1 MTAAPPKI
9 KYWTPLLV
17 LCSVA
22 FPIGV
27 LWNGY
32 VIFVTGCR
40 VERTASAMWFLNR
53 AVSDLIFIPCL
64 PLRFNFIFSMHGD
77 WARRLSST
85 ITSLHMFSSAF
96 LLTAISVHRCIL
108 TAQPEWAQKCCTASL
123 ACWVSLGIWA
133 LSAGFSLR
141 YGDLWE
147 SLLPPANT
155 SLNFSLDEGRVKVA
169 IIIQFLAGFL
179 IPLALILISI
189 FYVLQAARLG
199 RNRLIQAKQ
208 LLKILLGLIPTF
220 FLCWLPYRVFYFL
233 WISAAHSACSGNR
246 KHICLCVLTYVNSC
260 LNPIFYLT
268 MEEEFLRYLECTHN
282 PDTTDHTGLEP
293 AD

>member
-32 VIFVTGCR
+32 VIFVTSCR
-40 VERTASAMWFLNR
+40 VVRTASAMWFLNR
-53 AVSDLIFIPCL
+53 AVSDLIFILCL
-64 PLRFNFIFSMHGD
+64 PLRFNFIFSLHVD
-77 WARRLSST
+77 WVSRLSST

-96 LLTAISVHRCIL
+96 LLTAISVHRCVL
-108 TAQPEWAQKCCTASL
+108 TARPEWAQKCRTASL

-133 LSAGFSLR
+133 LSAGFSFH
-141 YGDLWE
+141 YGHFWE
-147 SLLPPANT
+147 SLPSPAST
-155 SLNFSLDEGRVKVA
+155 TMNFPLYEGRVEAAVT
-169 IIIQFLAGFL
+169 IQFLAGFL
-179 IPLALILISI
+179 IPLTLILISI
-189 FYVLQAARLG
+189 FYVVHTARLG
-199 RNRLIQAKQ
+199 RNQLIQATPP
-208 LLKILLGLIPTF
+208 LKILLGLIPAF
-220 FLCWLPYRVFYFL
+220 FLCWLPYHVFYFL
-233 WISAAHSACSGNR
+233 HLSATHPRPVLEIGSASA
-246 KHICLCVLTYVNSC
+246 CVLTYVNTC

-282 PDTTDHTGLEP
+282 PDTSDHTGMEP